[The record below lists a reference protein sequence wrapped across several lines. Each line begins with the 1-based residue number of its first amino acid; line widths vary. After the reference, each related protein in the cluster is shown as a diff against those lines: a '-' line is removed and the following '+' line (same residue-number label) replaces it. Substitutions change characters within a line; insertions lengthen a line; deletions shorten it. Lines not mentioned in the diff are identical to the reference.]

1 MDSQSIL
8 QRAARPFGL
17 AAAAFLA
24 FMMVFTTVAVVMRQS
39 FDAPILGVVDIM
51 ELALVGLIFIA
62 LPGVFLR
69 DDNVTVDVIDQ
80 FVSRKVRVMLRF
92 FGLLITFGFLVTV
105 LIQMI
110 PEMLDKWQFEE
121 VTMTL
126 GIPRYIHWIPI
137 LFGFLASSIATVY
150 VMIRYWRDGVPK
162 DPTLDGEKEQFE

>member
-1 MDSQSIL
+1 LDNLSPL

-24 FMMVFTTVAVVMRQS
+24 FMMVFTTVAVVMRQT
-39 FDAPILGVVDIM
+39 FDMPILGVVDIM

-80 FVSRKVRVMLRF
+80 FVSRKVRVALRF

-110 PEMLDKWQFEE
+110 PEMLDKWEFGE

-126 GIPRYIHWIPI
+126 GIPRYLHWIPI
-137 LFGFLASSIATVY
+137 MFGFLASSVATLFVMYYY
-150 VMIRYWRDGVPK
+150 VHHGAPIDA
-162 DPTLDGEKEQFE
+162 TLDGEKEQFE